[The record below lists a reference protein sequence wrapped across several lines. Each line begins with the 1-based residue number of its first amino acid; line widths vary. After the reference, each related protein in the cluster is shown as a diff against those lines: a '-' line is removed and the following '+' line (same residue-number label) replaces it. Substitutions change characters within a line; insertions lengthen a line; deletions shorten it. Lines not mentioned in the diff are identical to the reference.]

1 MRLITFTLLFF
12 LTACGGKSSSSNE
25 KITTDTL
32 IFLSTSNND
41 QLVSKNITLT
51 WVSEGMLTCRAS
63 GDWSGDKPLNGTE
76 EVQVSK
82 IGINTFTLTCFGE
95 GNRQRETSVEVEGYI
110 TERRSIQQAIGNTNV
125 NREFFIRYPEQPV
138 ENLYPVVFVFHGA
151 GGNGEQELNRHQNI
165 LNLIDQG
172 EFIGIF
178 PSGFDNRWNVSGETN
193 ADDTEFF
200 NLIVNELNTSSIFNT
215 NRIFAIGISNGG
227 GMVNKIG
234 KETDL
239 LSGIAP
245 LISQQSEPI
254 GNLSPGRPISV
265 YQVNGE
271 TDDLVPIEGGPGVAG
286 TVFMSAQG
294 SAENWASYFSC
305 NMMPSEANV
314 IWGNFEVLEFTFSG
328 CTNGVEIK
336 YFIVKNSGHNLQFEN
351 QINLFGQIWDFFVS
365 TTN

>member
-1 MRLITFTLLFF
+1 MTFIILFLLTGCGGNSSDSNQSLPDPFMSLSADKNTQLIT
-12 LTACGGKSSSSNE
+12 K
-25 KITTDTL
+25 KVI
-32 IFLSTSNND
+32 
-41 QLVSKNITLT
+41 LT
-51 WVSEGMLTCRAS
+51 WATDEMFICRAS

-76 EVQVSK
+76 EVQVTK
-82 IGINTFTLTCFGE
+82 LGTNTFTLICHRD
-95 GNRQRETSVEVEGYI
+95 GNWHREISVEVEGYK
-110 TERRSIQQAIGNTNV
+110 TETRSIQQVIGNTNV

-178 PSGFDNRWNVSGETN
+178 PSGFENRWNVSGETN

-200 NLIVNELNTSSIFNT
+200 SLIVNELNTSSIFNT

-234 KETDL
+234 KETDF

-271 TDDLVPIEGGPGVAG
+271 NDDLVPIEGGPGVAG

-305 NMMPSEANV
+305 NMIPSEANV
-314 IWGNFEVLEFTFSG
+314 SWGNFEVLEFTFSG

-336 YFIVKNSGHNLQFEN
+336 YFVVKNSGHNLQFEN
-351 QINLFGQIWDFFVS
+351 QINLFGQIWDFFVR

>member
-1 MRLITFTLLFF
+1 MRLLTFSVLAVLSACSGGSSEIQAPITPVPTINF
-12 LTACGGKSSSSNE
+12 SSSDSSQLITKNIILSWSSINSNSCIASGE
-25 KITTDTL
+25 WQGVKAVAGDEQVQITKNGSN
-32 IFLSTSNND
+32 IFLITCSGSGGSASIS
-41 QLVSKNITLT
+41 LNI
-51 WVSEGMLTCRAS
+51 
-63 GDWSGDKPLNGTE
+63 
-76 EVQVSK
+76 Q
-82 IGINTFTLTCFGE
+82 
-95 GNRQRETSVEVEGYI
+95 GYI
-110 TERRSIQQAIGNTNV
+110 VENRTVQQTIEGTSQTRN
-125 NREFFIRYPEQPV
+125 FFIRYPENPIQDK
-138 ENLYPVVFVFHGA
+138 YPVVFLFHGA

-165 LNLIDQG
+165 LNLIDEG

-178 PSGFDNRWNVSGETN
+178 PSGYENRWNVSGETA
-193 ADDTEFF
+193 ADDTEYFS
-200 NLIVNELNTSSIFNT
+200 LIVNELNTSSIFNT

-239 LSGIAP
+239 LNGIAP

-271 TDDLVPIEGGPGVAG
+271 TDDLVPVDGGLGVAG

-294 SAENWASYFSC
+294 SAENWASYFNC
-305 NMMPSEANV
+305 NMMPTEADV
-314 IWGNFEVLEFTFSG
+314 SWGNFEVLEVTFKD

-336 YFIVKNSGHNLQFEN
+336 YFVVKNSGHNLQFEN
-351 QINLFGQIWDFFVS
+351 QINLFGQIWNFFVR